1 MKAVAEATIN
11 ELKGRL
17 TGRDQALAELQALLE
32 ATKAQWLAQHQTD
45 REEISRL
52 NQALFER
59 NNTSIDNLKVKSC
72 ALVWAIVG
80 RECGVGNGDMERG
93 LCNGFGQR
101 ELGVW
106 Y

>member
-17 TGRDQALAELQALLE
+17 AGRDQALAELQALLE
-32 ATKAQWLAQHQTD
+32 STKEQWLAQHQTD

-59 NNTSIDNLKVKSC
+59 NNVSIDNLKVGAAIAFVLVYVMRLLYMKEDVLI
-72 ALVWAIVG
+72 ALIV
-80 RECGVGNGDMERG
+80 
-93 LCNGFGQR
+93 LI
-101 ELGVW
+101 
-106 Y
+106 